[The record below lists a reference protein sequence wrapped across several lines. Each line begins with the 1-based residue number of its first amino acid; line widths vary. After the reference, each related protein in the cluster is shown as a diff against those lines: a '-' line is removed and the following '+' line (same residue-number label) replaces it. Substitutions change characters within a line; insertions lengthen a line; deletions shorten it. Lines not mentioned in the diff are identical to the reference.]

1 MSIPKRAALFTL
13 GCKVNWYD
21 SRAMEEALRAAGFQ
35 IVAEDTEADVYIVN
49 TCAVTAEAERKS
61 RQTLRR
67 LARLHPGAA
76 VVAAGCYAQRDPA
89 AVGALEG
96 VAAVQGTGRAGIA
109 SVAQAALEGQGD
121 FMIPGDPGLAYEDMA
136 AQGQQGHTRAVL
148 KIEDGCD
155 AFCAYCIIPHLRGL
169 PRSRPLASIAKEAA
183 ALAERGFQEIVL
195 VGINLA
201 RYGGAGGRIGS
212 SNHAYGSG
220 GIACEE
226 TLADAIAAACVPGIR
241 RVRLGSLEPDAI
253 DAALLRRLSVLPA
266 FCPHF
271 HLSLQ
276 SGCDAT
282 LKRMNR
288 RYTAAEYA
296 RKLAL
301 IRETFPDAMVTTDVI
316 VGFPGETEEEFAQS
330 AAFVAAQGFLK
341 VHVFPYSRRTGTT
354 AAAMGEQV
362 PKATKQARASAMQAA
377 AAPGSAAARL
387 AWLGRTVEVLFEE
400 CETDGMAGGYTANYM
415 EVHAPIAEAQGKL
428 LLVRLTALD
437 GDGMMG
443 ERVDL

>member
-1 MSIPKRAALFTL
+1 MSTPKRAALLTL

-21 SRAMEEALRAAGFQ
+21 SRAMEEALRAAGFA
-35 IVAEDTEADVYIVN
+35 IVAEDAEADVYIVN

-67 LARLHPGAA
+67 LSRLHPGAA

-96 VAAVQGTGRAGIA
+96 VTAVQGTGRAGIA
-109 SVAQAALEGQGD
+109 VVAQAALEGQGD
-121 FMIPGDPGLAYEDMA
+121 FAIPGDLGLTYEDMA
-136 AQGQQGHTRAVL
+136 AMGQQGHTRAVL

-169 PRSRPLASIAKEAA
+169 PRSRPLASIAKEAEV
-183 ALAERGFQEIVL
+183 LAERGFQEIVL

-201 RYGGAGGRIGS
+201 RYGSDTAEG
-212 SNHAYGSG
+212 
-220 GIACEE
+220 
-226 TLADAIAAACVPGIR
+226 TLADAITAACVPGIR

-253 DAALLRRLSVLPA
+253 DAALLQRLSALPA

-282 LKRMNR
+282 LARMNR

-296 RKLAL
+296 HKLTL
-301 IRETFPDAMVTTDVI
+301 IRKTFPDAAVTTDVI

-354 AAAMGEQV
+354 AAGMGDQL
-362 PKATKQARASAMQAA
+362 PKAIKEARASAMQAA
-377 AAPGSAAARL
+377 AAPGSAAFRQ
-387 AWLGRTVEVLFEE
+387 AWLGRIVEVLFEE
-400 CETDGMAGGYTANYM
+400 CEPDGMSRGYTANYI
-415 EVHAPIAEAQGKL
+415 EVRAPIADAQGKL

-443 ERVDL
+443 RMKNEE